1 MLVNSILNTVFDA
14 TADINSDGSVN
25 ILDVVMIVQIVI
37 GNDEIVQS
45 ADFNSDGYIN
55 ILDVVQLIQIIIS

>member
-1 MLVNSILNTVFDA
+1 MQLAQNVILGDV
-14 TADINSDGSVN
+14 SGDGAIN

>member
-1 MLVNSILNTVFDA
+1 MRLVQNVILGDV
-14 TADINSDGSVN
+14 SGDGVIN

>member
-1 MLVNSILNTVFDA
+1 MGTI
-14 TADINSDGSVN
+14 N